1 MLNNEEEFKKKF
13 KNIYLFTKSD
23 INKFILLLRKVVDPH
38 EYMNYWEKLNEVTIP
53 EKENFYSNLSMEN
66 ITEADNKHGKRV
78 SNKF

>member
-53 EKENFYSNLSMEN
+53 EKENFYNNLSMEN

>member
-1 MLNNEEEFKKKF
+1 MKKNLKKF
-13 KNIYLFTKSD
+13 KNIYLFTNSD

-53 EKENFYSNLSMEN
+53 EKEKFYSNLSMEN

>member
-1 MLNNEEEFKKKF
+1 M
-13 KNIYLFTKSD
+13 
-23 INKFILLLRKVVDPH
+23 LLRKVVDPH